1 MRANW
6 NPRASAPPVMDLLT
20 HSSVK
25 DIFSVAR
32 RKCLKT
38 PHRVEELVDGGELKV
53 RIAALLFPQ
62 RGCGALRVVMPGIEN
77 RVVIQR
83 SELAIQAPPHLFRIS
98 ARQIHAAAR
107 VDEQS
112 VSRDQIPFHQ
122 EA

>member
-1 MRANW
+1 
-6 NPRASAPPVMDLLT
+6 MDFLT
-20 HSSVK
+20 HPNVK
-25 DIFSVAR
+25 DIFSVAS
-32 RKCLKT
+32 RKRLKT
-38 PHRVEELVDGGELKV
+38 PHCVKELVDGGELEV

-62 RGCGALRVVMPGIEN
+62 RRRRALRVVMPGIEN

-112 VSRDQIPFHQ
+112 V
-122 EA
+122 